1 MMHEPNWK
9 TPRLTCTQNAFAGF
23 PLLKGSNWIVM
34 DVLHVLDLGIAKKA
48 VALTFDLLRAIRCR
62 RQTPVL
68 RIVMDRCVFITSL
81 AVLDDEPD

>member
-1 MMHEPNWK
+1 
-9 TPRLTCTQNAFAGF
+9 
-23 PLLKGSNWIVM
+23 M